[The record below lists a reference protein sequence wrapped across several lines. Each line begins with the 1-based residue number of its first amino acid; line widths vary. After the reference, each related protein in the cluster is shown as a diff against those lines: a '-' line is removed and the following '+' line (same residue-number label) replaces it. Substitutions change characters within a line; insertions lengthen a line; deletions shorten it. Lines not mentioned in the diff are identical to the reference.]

1 MVVNV
6 GASRARPQ
14 TALLKGGLG
23 TSLLLFFG
31 LFTWLLKSQLPDNI
45 GFFALFLPTENLDL
59 LLVQSYTLPRIVMA
73 LLAGGILGF
82 ASLLLQ
88 QVMANPLASDN
99 TLGISS
105 GSQFALFLTTIFV
118 PEWLEWGSSVI
129 AVIGASL
136 SLLLV
141 LTLAM
146 RKTMSPLLLI
156 LAGLVV
162 NLYFGSFSAM
172 MMLFYPEES
181 RGLAQWGAGSLVQE
195 SWRDSLWLLAQAV
208 PAFLLIFALIRP
220 LSILSF
226 NESNAQSLG
235 VPVVKLRIIGVLV
248 AAFLIAVVV
257 SAVGMLGF
265 IGLASAT
272 MVRQLG
278 VRTLKGQ
285 LFGSFAL
292 GALLLAITDLGLQL
306 LAHYHQINL
315 PTGAVTALLG
325 TPLLLWLMFR
335 ALPHSGR
342 VQEPHLQKI
351 RKISPLVMLGIGG
364 FALLSLAVALFIGK
378 GFYGW
383 DLLELSTQWGKQI
396 FALRYPR
403 VLVALAVGIL
413 LSIAGVILQRLTLN
427 PMASPELLGVSSGTS
442 MGILVVLFLF
452 SATQTTT
459 FWLAGILGAL
469 VALFILTAINQRNGM
484 LPEKVLLTGISLS
497 ALFDTLQRIVIASGD
512 PRANQLIAWTS
523 GSTQNVQSDFA
534 FVILAVSF
542 LLLFASLIFSRW
554 LELLALQ
561 PPVAQSLGLNLTR
574 TRWILILF
582 AALLTAL
589 ATLMIGPLSF
599 IGLLVPQIARFLGAT
614 KAKPQLL
621 ISAVIGSWIM
631 VLADWFGRQVMFP
644 YEIPAGLVATLIG
657 GTYFL
662 LMVRK
667 V

>member
-1 MVVNV
+1 MVNLKSFSAGLVLLFV
-6 GASRARPQ
+6 LLF
-14 TALLKGGLG
+14 TALLKN
-23 TSLLLFFG
+23 
-31 LFTWLLKSQLPDNI
+31 QLPAEINF
-45 GFFALFLPTENLDL
+45 GALFQSSDNLDL

-73 LLAGGILGF
+73 LCAGGILGF

-105 GSQFALFLTTIFV
+105 GSQFALFLTAIFA
-118 PEWLEWGSSVI
+118 PHWLEQ
-129 AVIGASL
+129 GASLIALMGAAL

-162 NLYFGSFSAM
+162 NLYFGAFSAM

-195 SWRDSLWLLAQAV
+195 SWRDSLWLIAQAV
-208 PAFLLIFALIRP
+208 PAILLIAALIRP
-220 LSILSF
+220 LTILSL
-226 NESNAQSLG
+226 NDANAQSLG
-235 VPVVKLRIIGVLV
+235 VPVGKLRLIGVLV
-248 AAFLIAVVV
+248 AAFLIAAVV

-265 IGLASAT
+265 VGLAAAT
-272 MVRQLG
+272 IVRQWG

-285 LFGSFAL
+285 LFASFAL
-292 GALLLAITDLGLQL
+292 GALLLAITDLALQL
-306 LAHYHQINL
+306 LNQFYAVNL

-342 VQEPHLQKI
+342 VQNSDVQKI
-351 RKISPLVMLGIGG
+351 HQISPLAWAGIGLG
-364 FALLSLAVALFIGK
+364 SLLIFAIALFVGK
-378 GFYGW
+378 SQTGW
-383 DLLELSTQWGKQI
+383 QFSLDNETLL
-396 FALRYPR
+396 ALRYPR
-403 VLVALAVGIL
+403 LLAAIAVGIL
-413 LSIAGVILQRLTLN
+413 LSVAGVILQRLTLN

-452 SATQTTT
+452 SAQQTEW

-469 VALFILTAINQRNGM
+469 AALAVLMLINQRNGM
-484 LPEKVLLTGISLS
+484 LPEKILLTGISLS
-497 ALFDTLQRIVIASGD
+497 ALFDTLQRLAIASGD
-512 PRANQLIAWTS
+512 LRANQLIAWTS
-523 GSTQNVQSDFA
+523 GSTQSVQADFA
-534 FVILAVSF
+534 WVFFIVSLLLLAVS
-542 LLLFASLIFSRW
+542 LIFGRW

-561 PPVAQSLGLNLTR
+561 SPMAQALGLNLKR
-574 TRWILILF
+574 TRWVLILF
-582 AALLTAL
+582 SALLTAL
-589 ATLMIGPLSF
+589 ATLIIGPLSF
-599 IGLLVPQIARFLGAT
+599 IGLLVPQITRFLGIT

-621 ISAVIGSWIM
+621 ISAGIGA
-631 VLADWFGRQVMFP
+631 VLMLFADWLGRQMLYP

-662 LMVRK
+662 LMVRR